1 VGVCVGD
8 RPSLPKLRASAAAF
22 QIGDWSIDP
31 ASRRITQ
38 GEKTQ
43 RISPKSALVLTVLAE
58 AEGEVVS
65 REDLLDRVWPE
76 VTVGEEVLTQAIAE
90 LRRAF
95 RDSARAPRYIETVP
109 KAGYRLL
116 AEVQAPAL
124 SGGTPEAASPAAT
137 TPPSEETQSGVTQS
151 EGHPAE
157 QPAIFVLGREHKQ
170 VTVLDCAL
178 NDAAALAA
186 EVDAETIADTIDF
199 LHQIAQEVVA
209 RYDGTV
215 AQWQGDG
222 LVALFGA
229 PRALED
235 HPRCAIGAARELM
248 RRFMGECLRLGDD
261 RRVPQLSVGIHTG
274 AAVVGFRGPGSREIF
289 TAIGV
294 TTETAKHL
302 RLAAPAGAL
311 LASADTCRIVGSELI
326 TSVFEPES
334 APVGGDKPKI
344 YQVHAF
350 TNRRSGVPRRGQPF
364 LSRFVGRDRE
374 LDILLDRIDSLPAAG
389 GQVIT
394 VTGDPGI
401 GKSRLTAELEARLA
415 DSGTRFLRAHCL
427 PHGRS
432 SPYLPLARLLQELC
446 SLDRAPEEADPA
458 EALADQLWKAGLD
471 NGETTAL
478 FKQLLGLPFD
488 SAVLEPLS
496 ADQRKQ
502 RIFEGLHRLV
512 ADAAKRAPLVLLI
525 EDLHWIDATSEAW
538 LAQQAM
544 RLTGIAALLLV
555 THRPGYRAPWQSQ
568 SSATQIALPALGAGD
583 SGALIRSVPR
593 KSALT
598 QDAMDHVVRRAQGN
612 PFFLEELAFTYPG
625 DGREVVA
632 IPDTVQAVIA
642 ARVDRLPARE
652 KRLLQIAAVVGARIP
667 LSLLER
673 VDGLD
678 AAARRES
685 LMHLQQTELLY
696 ERHSAP
702 DPVFAFKHALTQD
715 VAYLGLVAKARRKI
729 HQDIADV
736 LARDFPKRVD
746 ERPEILARHL
756 TEAGRKREAIAH
768 WRAAGR
774 QAAARATGI
783 EAVAHYEAALSLI
796 DREPAEDALAE
807 IKLAVLVDL
816 GVVLQA
822 LKGAGAAEAG
832 EVYRQARALSR
843 RIAQSR
849 ITQSRNGFVALWG
862 LWRYTVM
869 NARFEASDSLA
880 EELLDLSAREPD
892 RELDLQAH
900 HAIWTTARFTGSL
913 TQAIEHAEAGL
924 ALDDPRFRTAPHYAF
939 GGHDPI
945 CCARGTRAIVLGL
958 QGKPEAAGREMDA
971 AIALAERIGHR
982 PTIAGVFL
990 NATDL
995 YLAGRDRAALGPA
1008 ATRLRQLGEDLG
1020 FTMHANIGRFAL
1032 AWCHFKEHRDPQAL
1046 NDMRQVLDRAK
1057 RGGGTARE
1065 PYHYALFADC
1075 LAAAGQFNEAR
1086 CVINEVFEEISEKRQ
1101 NHWAKSE
1108 AHRMLGEILLGAR
1121 SDQQRVAEHHFK
1133 QARRI
1138 AGEQG
1143 ALALELRAAC
1153 SLARLW
1159 QRQDRGDEAAAVL
1172 QSVYDRF
1179 TEGFESA
1186 DLVFARRIMGPKP

>member
-1 VGVCVGD
+1 MGD
-8 RPSLPKLRASAAAF
+8 RPSLPKVRAKVRAKLRASAAAF

-43 RISPKSALVLTVLAE
+43 RISPKSALVLTALAE

-65 REDLLDRVWPE
+65 RGDLLDRVWPE

-116 AEVQAPAL
+116 AEVRTPAL
-124 SGGTPEAASPAAT
+124 SEGAPEDADPAAAAT
-137 TPPSEETQSGVTQS
+137 PSEEGHS
-151 EGHPAE
+151 EGNPAE

-186 EVDAETIADTIDF
+186 EVDAETIAETIDF
-199 LHQIAQEVVA
+199 LHQIAQEVVT
-209 RYDGTV
+209 RYDGTI

-229 PRALED
+229 PQALED

-248 RRFMGECLRLGDD
+248 RRFVGECLRLGDD
-261 RRVPQLSVGIHTG
+261 RKVPQLSVGIHTG
-274 AAVVGFRGPGSREIF
+274 PAVVGFRGPGSREIF

-294 TTETAKHL
+294 TTETAKHH
-302 RLAAPAGAL
+302 RLAAPAGVL

-326 TSVFEPES
+326 TSVFEPKS
-334 APVGGDKPKI
+334 APVGGNKAKV

-374 LDILLDRIDSLPAAG
+374 LDMLLDRIDSLRTAG

-401 GKSRLTAELEARLA
+401 GKSRLTAELEARLT

-446 SLDRAPEEADPA
+446 SLDHAPEEADPA
-458 EALADQLWKAGLD
+458 EALADRLWKAGLD
-471 NGETTAL
+471 NDETAAL
-478 FKQLLGLPFD
+478 FQQLLGLPFD

-496 ADQRKQ
+496 ADQKKQ
-502 RIFEGLHRLV
+502 RIFDGLHRLV
-512 ADAAKRAPLVLLI
+512 ADAAKRAPLVILI

-593 KSALT
+593 RSALT

-625 DGREVVA
+625 DGRHVVA

-667 LSLLER
+667 LGLLER
-673 VDGLD
+673 IDGLD
-678 AAARRES
+678 TAARRDS

-696 ERHSAP
+696 ERHGAP
-702 DPVFAFKHALTQD
+702 DHVFAFKHALTQD
-715 VAYLGLVAKARRKI
+715 VAYLGLVAKARRTI

-736 LARDFPKRVD
+736 LARDFAKLVD
-746 ERPEILARHL
+746 QRPEILARHL

-783 EAVAHYEAALSLI
+783 EAVAHYETALSLI
-796 DREPAEDALAE
+796 DSEPAEDALAE

-816 GVVLQA
+816 GVILQA

-832 EVYRQARALSR
+832 EVYRQACALSR
-843 RIAQSR
+843 RIAR
-849 ITQSRNGFVALWG
+849 SRNGFVALWG

-869 NARFEASDSLA
+869 NARFEASEALA
-880 EELLDLSAREPD
+880 EDLLALSKQEPD
-892 RELDLQAH
+892 AELDLQAH

-913 TQAIEHAEAGL
+913 TRAIEHAEAGL
-924 ALDDPRFRTAPHYAF
+924 ALDDPRFRTAPHYPF

-945 CCARGTRAIVLGL
+945 CCARGTRAIALGL
-958 QGKPEAAGREMDA
+958 QGKPESANHEMEA
-971 AIALAERIGHR
+971 AIALAENIGHR

-1020 FTMHANIGRFAL
+1020 FAMHANIGSFAL
-1032 AWCHFKEHRDPQAL
+1032 AWCRFKEHRDPQAL

-1057 RGGGTARE
+1057 RAGGTARE

-1075 LAAAGQFNEAR
+1075 LAEAGQFNEAR

-1108 AHRMLGEILLGAR
+1108 AHRMLGEIQLRAR
-1121 SDQQRVAEHHFK
+1121 GDQHRVAEHHFK
-1133 QARRI
+1133 QARRV

-1143 ALALELRAAC
+1143 ALALELRATC

-1159 QRQDRGDEAAAVL
+1159 QRQGRSDEATTLLQAVCN
-1172 QSVYDRF
+1172 RF
-1179 TEGFESA
+1179 TEGFEST
-1186 DLVFARRIMGPKP
+1186 DLVFARNVMAQKP

>member
-1 VGVCVGD
+1 MGVCVGE
-8 RPSLPKLRASAAAF
+8 RPSLPKVRASAAAF
-22 QIGDWSIDP
+22 QIGDWKVDP

-38 GEKTQ
+38 GEKTR

-116 AEVQAPAL
+116 AEVR
-124 SGGTPEAASPAAT
+124 TPSLGAAGAARET
-137 TPPSEETQSGVTQS
+137 TTTETTAAHTTATPPADDSPPEE
-151 EGHPAE
+151 
-157 QPAIFVLGREHKQ
+157 PAIFVLGREHKQ

-186 EVDAETIADTIDF
+186 RIDAETIADTIDF
-199 LHQIAQEVVA
+199 LHQIAQDVVT
-209 RYDGTV
+209 RYDGTI

-229 PRALED
+229 PKALED
-235 HPRCAIGAARELM
+235 HPRRAIGAARELM
-248 RRFMGECLRLGDD
+248 RRFAGECLHLGDESK
-261 RRVPQLSVGIHTG
+261 VLMLSVGVHTG
-274 AAVVGFRGPGSREIF
+274 PAVVGFRGPGSREIF

-294 TTETAKHL
+294 TTETAKQL
-302 RLAAPAGAL
+302 RLTAPAGML
-311 LASADTCRIVGSELI
+311 LASADTCRIVGSELV
-326 TSVFEPES
+326 TSVFET
-334 APVGGDKPKI
+334 AGGASDENKPGVF
-344 YQVHAF
+344 QVHAF
-350 TNRRSGVPRRGQPF
+350 ANRRSGVPRSGQSF
-364 LSRFVGRDRE
+364 LSRFVGRHRE
-374 LDILLDRIDSLPAAG
+374 LDMMLDRIDSLSTAG

-401 GKSRLTAELEARLA
+401 GKSRLAAELETRLA
-415 DSGTRFLRAHCL
+415 ATEVRVLRAHCL

-446 SLDRAPEEADPA
+446 RLGRDPKDADLA
-458 EALADQLWKAGLD
+458 GALAERLSEAGLD
-471 NGETTAL
+471 QGETAAL
-478 FKQLLGLPFD
+478 LEQLLGLPFD
-488 SAVLEPLS
+488 SAILQPLS
-496 ADQRKQ
+496 ADQRRQ
-502 RIFEGLHRLV
+502 RIFEALNGLV
-512 ADAAKRAPLVLLI
+512 AQAARKAPLVVLI

-538 LAQQAM
+538 LAQQVM
-544 RLTGIAALLLV
+544 RLTGVAVLLLV

-568 SSATQIALPALGAGD
+568 SSATQIALPALGADD

-593 KSALT
+593 KAALT
-598 QDAMDHVVRRAQGN
+598 PDAMDHVVERAQGN

-625 DGREVVA
+625 DGRHVTA

-642 ARVDRLPARE
+642 ARVDRLPPRE
-652 KRLLQIAAVVGARIP
+652 KRLLQIASVIGARIP
-667 LSLLER
+667 LNLLEKI
-673 VDGLD
+673 DGLE

-685 LMHLQQTELLY
+685 LMYLQETELIY
-696 ERHSAP
+696 ERHGAP
-702 DPVFAFKHALTQD
+702 EPVFAFKHALTQD
-715 VAYLGLVAKARRKI
+715 VAYLGLVAKTRRRI

-736 LARDFPKRVD
+736 LARDFSELVD
-746 ERPEILARHL
+746 QRPEILARHL
-756 TEAGRKREAIAH
+756 TEAGRARAAIAH
-768 WRAAGR
+768 WRSAGR

-783 EAVAHYEAALSLI
+783 EAVAHYETALSLI
-796 DREPAEDALAE
+796 DREPPEDALAE

-832 EVYRQARALSR
+832 EVYRQACALSR

-849 ITQSRNGFVALWG
+849 VAQSRNGFVALWG
-862 LWRYTVM
+862 LWRHTVM
-869 NARFEASDSLA
+869 NARFETSENLA
-880 EELLDLSAREPD
+880 GELLDLSAREPD
-892 RELDLQAH
+892 GELDLQAH

-945 CCARGTRAIVLGL
+945 CCARGTRAIALGL
-958 QGKPEAAGREMDA
+958 QGKPDSARREIDA
-971 AIALAERIGHR
+971 AIALAESIGHR
-982 PTIAGVFL
+982 PTIAGAFL

-995 YLAGRDRAALGPA
+995 YLAGRDCASLANAAG
-1008 ATRLRQLGEDLG
+1008 RLRRLGEDLG
-1020 FTMHANIGRFAL
+1020 FAMHVNIGNFAL
-1032 AWCHFKEHRDPQAL
+1032 AWCRFKDHRDPQAL
-1046 NDMRQVLDRAK
+1046 NDMRQVLDRAR
-1057 RGGGTARE
+1057 RGGGNARE

-1075 LAAAGQFNEAR
+1075 LAEAGQFNEAR

-1121 SDQQRVAEHHFK
+1121 ADQERVAEHHFK

-1138 AGEQG
+1138 AREQG

-1159 QRQDRGDEAAAVL
+1159 QRQDRHDEAAVL
-1172 QSVYDRF
+1172 LTSVYDRF
-1179 TEGFESA
+1179 TEGFEGA
-1186 DLVFARRIMGPKP
+1186 DLVEARGLLGQQP